1 MDFGTLAFFAGIL
14 TLAAISPGPAV
25 VAIVART
32 LARGRGG
39 APAFIAALALGDIL
53 WLAAA
58 CLGLAA
64 LAAALGSLFFIVRLA
79 GAAYLLYLAYR
90 LWTAAPKPPDLAV
103 AAPSER
109 SNLGLFGAGLAVS
122 MGNPKTMAF
131 YLALLPTLVDLERL
145 SVLGFVEMS
154 GIIAVVI
161 TLVFAAY
168 VMVAERA
175 RGFVA
180 STRAMRWLNRTCG
193 VAMAGAAITV
203 ATK

>member
-39 APAFIAALALGDIL
+39 AAAFIAALAIGDIL

-90 LWTAAPKPPDLAV
+90 LWTAVPKPPEF
-103 AAPSER
+103 AAPAPPER
-109 SNLGLFGAGLAVS
+109 SPLGLFGAGLAVS

-168 VMVAERA
+168 VMIADRA
-175 RGFVA
+175 RSFVA
-180 STRAMRWLNRTCG
+180 STRAMRWLNRACG
-193 VAMAGAAITV
+193 VAMAGAAVTV

>member
-25 VAIVART
+25 IAIVART
-32 LARGRGG
+32 LARGRSGS
-39 APAFIAALALGDIL
+39 AAFIAALALGDML

-64 LAAALGSLFFIVRLA
+64 LAAALGGLFVLVRLT

-90 LWTAAPKPPDLAV
+90 LWTDPAVPPAQAPEATDRGALD
-103 AAPSER
+103 
-109 SNLGLFGAGLAVS
+109 LFGAGLALS

-131 YLALLPTLVDLERL
+131 YLALLPTLVDLEHL
-145 SVLGFVEMS
+145 TLLGFAEMAA
-154 GIIAVVI
+154 IIAVVL
-161 TLVFAAY
+161 TLVFAGY
-168 VMVAERA
+168 VLVADRA
-175 RGFVA
+175 RRFIA

-193 VAMAGAAITV
+193 VAMAGAAVTV